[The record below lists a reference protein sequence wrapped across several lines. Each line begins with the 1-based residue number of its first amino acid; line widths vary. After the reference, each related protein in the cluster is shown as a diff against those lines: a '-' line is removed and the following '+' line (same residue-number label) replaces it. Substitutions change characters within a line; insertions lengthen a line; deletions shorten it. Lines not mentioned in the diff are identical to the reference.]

1 MRFESLDG
9 NKLSGNN
16 PLRDVQHDKLTLDCK
31 LGVKGGWG
39 AESNLCFSR
48 SLVVMARASHQAEYI
63 CRISRD
69 NAVREKGG
77 SFEEVGVEEL
87 IIMLQKDF

>member
-1 MRFESLDG
+1 MFQPQFGGDG
-9 NKLSGNN
+9 A
-16 PLRDVQHDKLTLDCK
+16 RH
-31 LGVKGGWG
+31 
-39 AESNLCFSR
+39 
-48 SLVVMARASHQAEYI
+48 RASHQAEYI

-87 IIMLQKDF
+87 IIMREKAELR

>member
-1 MRFESLDG
+1 VFQPQLGGDG
-9 NKLSGNN
+9 A
-16 PLRDVQHDKLTLDCK
+16 RH
-31 LGVKGGWG
+31 
-39 AESNLCFSR
+39 
-48 SLVVMARASHQAEYI
+48 RASHQAEYI

-87 IIMLQKDF
+87 IIMREKAELR